1 MPPKGTGPR
10 TVERG
15 VELIDVFPT
24 VLEWLGMEIPAEIQ
38 GHSLLVATQGGE
50 APPRRFVF
58 FESGAV
64 KALRGERYKLVYY
77 PNQSYGELYDL
88 LSDPHELTN
97 LYASPEQQSV
107 RHRMIQNLMDRL
119 IHMEGSL
126 HAESLRGPAYWR
138 RLYRK
143 Q

>member
-1 MPPKGTGPR
+1 M
-10 TVERG
+10 
-15 VELIDVFPT
+15 
-24 VLEWLGMEIPAEIQ
+24 
-38 GHSLLVATQGGE
+38 
-50 APPRRFVF
+50 
-58 FESGAV
+58 
-64 KALRGERYKLVYY
+64 VYY

-88 LSDPHELTN
+88 LSDPYELTN

-143 Q
+143 PFEKESSQGNNSD

>member
-1 MPPKGTGPR
+1 
-10 TVERG
+10 
-15 VELIDVFPT
+15 
-24 VLEWLGMEIPAEIQ
+24 MEIPAEIQ
-38 GHSLLVATQGGE
+38 GPSLLVATQGGE
-50 APPRRFVF
+50 APPRQFVF

-64 KALRGERYKLVYY
+64 KALRGKDTSWAYY
-77 PNQSYGELYDL
+77 PNQPYRELHDL

-126 HAESLRGPAYWR
+126 HAESLRGSGLLA
-138 RLYRK
+138 
-143 Q
+143 